1 MSWKAERPSTTRR
14 FRRSDRSRGRGP
26 GGLGVTAAGAV
37 VGLIV
42 AIPGAAG
49 AATAAP
55 AAPHSTAPT
64 TAAAPDIP
72 VANVKAH
79 LGQLQSIATANGGN
93 RAHGRPGY
101 RASLDYIKGKLDAA
115 GFTTTVQQFTTSGT
129 TGYNLIADWPGGDPN
144 QILMTG
150 AHLDS
155 VSAGPGIND
164 NGSGSAA
171 VLENALAV
179 ARAAAK
185 PAKHLRFG
193 WWGAEELGM
202 RGSQYYVSKLTAT
215 ERTKFSGYLNFDM
228 VGSPN
233 PGYFVYDDDRTIEG
247 VFKDYYASVNIPT
260 EIETEGDGRSDHAP
274 FKNAGIA
281 VGGLFSGA
289 DYTKTAAQA
298 QKWGGTAGQPFD
310 RCYHRSCDTSSN
322 INDTALDRNS
332 DAIAHAVWTLG
343 VGSTTPPGGGTV
355 FENTDDVQIPDAGAA
370 VTSSVTV
377 SGRTGN
383 APAALQVGVDIKHTY
398 RGDLA
403 IDLVG
408 PSGRAY
414 RLKNSSGSDSAANV
428 ITTYTVDASAETANG
443 TWQLRVQDLGPQ
455 DTGYI
460 DSWKLTF

>member
-1 MSWKAERPSTTRR
+1 MSWKAERPSATRR
-14 FRRSDRSRGRGP
+14 FRRSDRSRGSGS
-26 GGLGVTAAGAV
+26 GGLKATAAGAV

-49 AATAAP
+49 TATAAP
-55 AAPHSTAPT
+55 AAPRSTAPT

-202 RGSQYYVSKLTAT
+202 RGSQYYVSRLAAT
-215 ERTKFSGYLNFDM
+215 ERAKFSGYLNFDM

-343 VGSTTPPGGGTV
+343 VGSTTPPGGTV
-355 FENTDDVQIPDAGAA
+355 FENTEDVQIPDAGAA

-383 APAALQVGVDIKHTY
+383 APATLQVGVDIKHTY

-403 IDLVG
+403 IDLIG

-428 ITTYTVDASAETANG
+428 ITTYTVDASAETADG
-443 TWQLRVQDLGPQ
+443 IWQLRVQDLGPQ